1 MGDNMNYKN
10 IIDNYF
16 DEKELKMVIYEDKI
30 YIDNYKE
37 LNNFDNSKIIIS
49 GENKVIEINGNNLII
64 SRLLNKE
71 LLITGKILE
80 MGFKENGK

>member
-1 MGDNMNYKN
+1 MNYKN

-16 DEKELKMVIYEDKI
+16 DEKELKLIIYEDKI

-37 LNNFDNSKIIIS
+37 LNNFDSSKIVIS
-49 GENKVIEINGNNLII
+49 GENKIIEINGDDLII

-80 MGFKENGK
+80 MGFKKNGK